1 MRKVYLLLTLCF
13 FALKAIYSQPAN
25 DACLSATSLTSGSNL
40 CNQNSTNSTLQT
52 GECNLDFAG
61 STEGTMWYSFTAS
74 TSSLV
79 LNYIQNNSTNASAN
93 YVVYGPYSSLS
104 AGCTNVTSACSGGSV
119 LATAQPT
126 NHVSGPVGGVSYNLV
141 NGDPGKYT
149 MLTGLSTT
157 AGNNTYLIQ
166 VQNNNAGG
174 GGDRWAQFCIGVHS
188 PAANTKPPAA
198 SLINSCGVTFNGSSA
213 GGYYPNASGAG
224 FSNLDNNSGTQC
236 GACGGNPGSDITYV
250 INNPS
255 WFTFC
260 SANAGTYNVQFD
272 VLSCVNSAYTG
283 ATGAQMAIL
292 TGSPTSFTNIW
303 QATSPTLTNTA
314 VQTSPNFSL
323 AAGGCA
329 YLVVD
334 GFAGD
339 ACSYSYVLTN
349 VSGGCVLLPVELLS
363 FNAEERDGDVALT
376 WVTASEKNNAY
387 FTVEKSADGVNFESL
402 YTLKGAG
409 NSSQQKNYAVVDNN
423 PLAGLSY
430 YRLKQTDYDN
440 KSNYSEIKIIDI
452 NKENKFNIDVFP
464 NPLGDDNDL
473 NVALK
478 SKRNDIVKIVIMNS
492 TGNIISEKE
501 IQSESENHVLKIRH
515 KFENGIYIIKASNK
529 KGEVVTQ
536 KFIVK

>member
-1 MRKVYLLLTLCF
+1 MRKVHLFILCF
-13 FALKAIYSQPAN
+13 FTLQIVYSQPAN

-40 CNQNSTNSTLQT
+40 CNQNSTNSTLQS

-61 STEGTMWYSFTAS
+61 STESTMWYSFTAS

-79 LNYIQNNSTNASAN
+79 INFIQNNSTNAAPN

-149 MLTGLSTT
+149 MLTGLNTT
-157 AGNNTYLIQ
+157 SGNNTYLVQ

-174 GGDRWAQFCIGVHS
+174 SGDRWARFCIGVHT
-188 PAANTKPPAA
+188 PATNSVPQAA
-198 SLINSCGVTFNGSSA
+198 SAINSCGVTYNGSSA

-224 FSNLDNNSGTQC
+224 FNNLDNNAGTQC
-236 GACGGNPGSDITYV
+236 GSCDSGADVTYV

-272 VLSCVNSAYTG
+272 VISCVNSAFTG
-283 ATGAQMAIL
+283 ATGGQMAIL
-292 TGSPTSFTNIW
+292 TGSPTSLTSVW

-314 VQTSPNFSL
+314 VQTSPNFTL

-329 YLVVD
+329 YLVLD

-349 VSGGCVLLPVELLS
+349 VSGGCVLLPVELIS
-363 FNAEERDGDVALT
+363 FNALLKDDIVELNWA
-376 WVTASEKNNAY
+376 TASEKDNAF
-387 FTVEKSADGVNFESL
+387 FTVEKSSDGVNFEAIDV
-402 YTLKGAG
+402 LKGWGTRSDAMFY
-409 NSSQQKNYAVVDNN
+409 STIDHN
-423 PLAGLSY
+423 PLPGVGY
-430 YRLKQTDYDN
+430 YRLKQTDFDGNYFYSKIVSVENGNDTKLKFTIIPN
-440 KSNYSEIKIIDI
+440 PTEEGQKINILFSAIPKSDVEIHIINANGI
-452 NKENKFNIDVFP
+452 SVFEEKMTMEENKIEIP
-464 NPLGDDNDL
+464 KDL
-473 NVALK
+473 NKGVYFVKVISGNLIQTK
-478 SKRNDIVKIVIMNS
+478 KMIVK
-492 TGNIISEKE
+492 
-501 IQSESENHVLKIRH
+501 
-515 KFENGIYIIKASNK
+515 
-529 KGEVVTQ
+529 
-536 KFIVK
+536 

>member
-1 MRKVYLLLTLCF
+1 MKKIF
-13 FALKAIYSQPAN
+13 IIYILVSLFNDFIAQPAN

-40 CNQNSTNSTLQT
+40 CSQNSTNSTLQA
-52 GECNLDFAG
+52 GECFLDFAG

-79 LNYIQNNSTNASAN
+79 LNFIQNNSTNAAPD
-93 YVVYGPYSSLS
+93 YVVYGPYSNLTT
-104 AGCTNVTSACSGGSV
+104 GCANVTSACSGGSV

-149 MLTGLSTT
+149 MLTGLTTT
-157 AGNNTYLIQ
+157 AGNNTYLVQ

-174 GGDRWAQFCIGVHS
+174 GGSRWAQFCIGVH
-188 PAANTKPPAA
+188 PPATNTFPQSA
-198 SLINSCGVTFNGSSA
+198 SAINSCGVTFNGSSA

-224 FSNLDNNSGTQC
+224 FSNLDNNAGTQC
-236 GACGGNPGSDITYV
+236 GSCAAGADITYV

-272 VLSCVNSAYTG
+272 VISCVNSAFTG
-283 ATGAQMAIL
+283 ATGGQMAIL
-292 TGSPTSFTNIW
+292 TGSTSSFTNVW

-314 VQTSPNFSL
+314 VQTSPNFTL

-349 VSGGCVLLPVELLS
+349 VSGGCVLLPIELLS
-363 FNAEERDGDVALT
+363 FNALQKDSYVDIT
-376 WVTASEKNNAY
+376 WATATEKENDY
-387 FTVEKSADGVNFESL
+387 FTVEKSSDGINFKSIEEID
-402 YTLKGAG
+402 GAG
-409 NSSQQKNYAVVDNN
+409 MSTDVMFYSTKDMN
-423 PLAGLSY
+423 PSYGLVY
-430 YRLKQTDYDN
+430 YRLKQTDFNGKSTYSKIISVDFRSVKDLDFEIVPN
-440 KSNYSEIKIIDI
+440 PAIENEKSNIVLTLVPEKDILVTITDI
-452 NKENKFNIDVFP
+452 NGVVCFEDTKKVSDQKIEIP
-464 NPLGDDNDL
+464 NNF
-473 NVALK
+473 
-478 SKRNDIVKIVIMNS
+478 SKGIYVVKIVS
-492 TGNIISEKE
+492 SDNIQTK
-501 IQSESENHVLKIRH
+501 RM
-515 KFENGIYIIKASNK
+515 IIK
-529 KGEVVTQ
+529 
-536 KFIVK
+536 

>member
-1 MRKVYLLLTLCF
+1 MRKVHLFILCF
-13 FALKAIYSQPAN
+13 FTLQIVYSQPAN

-40 CNQNSTNSTLQT
+40 CNQNSTNSTLQS

-79 LNYIQNNSTNASAN
+79 LNFIQNNNTNAAPN

-149 MLTGLSTT
+149 MLTGLNTT
-157 AGNNTYLIQ
+157 SGNNTYLVQ
-166 VQNNNAGG
+166 VQNNNSGG
-174 GGDRWAQFCIGVHS
+174 GGDRWAQFCIGVHT
-188 PAANTKPPAA
+188 PATNSVPQAA
-198 SLINSCGVTFNGSSA
+198 SAINSCGVTYNGSSA

-224 FSNLDNNSGTQC
+224 FSNLDNNAGTQC
-236 GACGGNPGSDITYV
+236 GSCASGADVTYV

-272 VLSCVNSAYTG
+272 VISCVNSAFTG
-283 ATGAQMAIL
+283 ATGGQMAIL
-292 TGSPTSFTNIW
+292 TGSPTSLTSVW

-314 VQTSPNFSL
+314 VQTSPNFTL

-329 YLVVD
+329 YLVLD

-349 VSGGCVLLPVELLS
+349 VSGGCVLLPIELKNFDAKVKNGVVDLMWETMSERNNDYYSVERS
-363 FNAEERDGDVALT
+363 VDAR
-376 WVTASEKNNAY
+376 
-387 FTVEKSADGVNFESL
+387 NFEVIKNI
-402 YTLKGAG
+402 KGAG
-409 NSSQQKNYAVVDNN
+409 NSDTQKSYIVVDNN
-423 PLAGLSY
+423 PLIGLSY
-430 YRLKQTDYDN
+430 YRLKQTDYDG
-440 KSNYSEIKIIDI
+440 KSHYSEIKTIEVGEED
-452 NKENKFNIDVFP
+452 KFTFNIFP
-464 NPLGDDNDL
+464 NPLGNGVDLSLIFNSKKND
-473 NVALK
+473 V
-478 SKRNDIVKIVIMNS
+478 ITIVILNL
-492 TGNIISEKE
+492 TGEVISEKE
-501 IQSESENHVLKIRH
+501 ITLDSANPVIQIKH
-515 KFENGIYIIKASNK
+515 KFEAGLYLVKVINK
-529 KGEVVTQ
+529 KGIVEYK